1 MTSSSFTPA
10 SKMSGLR
17 TLMRILQHDRFAW
30 DRVTK
35 LHGRINLSNN
45 SNYDESPA
53 GHSTA
58 RQADLFSTYDKLDW
72 RDQFC
77 TKECPNPIPCNTSF
91 NRTFSSAPWQDDDKF
106 IWQASWFRTAKN
118 MYFLLMRRTT
128 IYPGLLQSCSK
139 DSNTGFIQRQIMA
152 AKGAEEEARTW

>member
-10 SKMSGLR
+10 SKMNGLR

-30 DRVTK
+30 DRVAK

-53 GHSTA
+53 GHSTV
-58 RQADLFSTYDKLDW
+58 RQADLFSTCDKLDW

-91 NRTFSSAPWQDDDKF
+91 NRTFSVHPGKMMISSSGKLAGLEQL
-106 IWQASWFRTAKN
+106 RTCIF
-118 MYFLLMRRTT
+118 Y
-128 IYPGLLQSCSK
+128 
-139 DSNTGFIQRQIMA
+139 
-152 AKGAEEEARTW
+152 